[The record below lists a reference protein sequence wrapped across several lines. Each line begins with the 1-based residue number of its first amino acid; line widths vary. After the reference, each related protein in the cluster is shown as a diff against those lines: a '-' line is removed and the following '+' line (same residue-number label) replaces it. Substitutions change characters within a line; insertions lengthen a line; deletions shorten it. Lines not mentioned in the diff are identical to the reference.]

1 MFVRLG
7 SAYQPHRAHVVR
19 GVLEA
24 HGIPA
29 VIWHEAALH
38 FYAPGWEPCSI
49 MIPEGEAEAAL
60 EVMNARPEEPPPQE
74 GAAETVAPFQKY
86 PAFLDWV
93 ITLAAVLLLCG
104 VATVAGMVLGEIA
117 EGRHLGVYQDAGT
130 VNPLD
135 LLQYLVV
142 VVPVG
147 ALVGAVLLKLCMAPL
162 VIWEG
167 SRWVALLAYLWVRIL
182 FLFLP
187 MALATIAELGLF
199 GEG

>member
-29 VIWHEAALH
+29 EVWHETAAHL
-38 FYAPGWEPCSI
+38 YAPGWEPCSI
-49 MIPEGEAEAAL
+49 MIPADEAEAAL
-60 EVMNARPEEPPPQE
+60 EVMNARPEEPPPQD
-74 GAAETVAPFQKY
+74 GAAEAVVSFRKY
-86 PAFLDWV
+86 PTFLDWV
-93 ITLAAVLLLCG
+93 ITVAAVLLLCG
-104 VATVAGMVLGEIA
+104 VATMAGMVLGEIA
-117 EGRHLGVYQDAGT
+117 EGRQIGVYQDAGT

-135 LLQYLVV
+135 LLKYLVV

-147 ALVGAVLLKLCMAPL
+147 ALAGAVILKLFMAPL

-167 SRWVALLAYLWVRIL
+167 SRWIFF
-182 FLFLP
+182 FLVP
-187 MALATIAELGLF
+187 MALGTIAEMGLF
-199 GEG
+199 GDG